1 MISISKIISS
11 VRAGRPVSTQHGAD
25 PNTEQAPMPVRKPA
39 LVDHRPEVE
48 RLAEAIDLR
57 IGGAPVPF
65 DVLRVKEKDGCK
77 IVHIYAHTPAG
88 DDDDDDDDGS
98 NDTENEIDN
107 AGPSAEIK
115 ICLATE
121 KWWKDV
127 TGEIMY
133 VADGNSEDGGKFI
146 SALFYLADLDDEV
159 ADVVADDNDD
169 DDDDD
174 EEEEEEEEEED
185 YVKVYHEFQPE
196 EIDPSK
202 GQGALE

>member
-11 VRAGRPVSTQHGAD
+11 VKTGRPTTSTQHGAD
-25 PNTEQAPMPVRKPA
+25 SNTEQAPMPVRKPA
-39 LVDHRPEVE
+39 LVGQRPEVE
-48 RLAEAIDLR
+48 RLAEAMDLR

-77 IVHIYAHTPAG
+77 IVHIYAHTPA
-88 DDDDDDDDGS
+88 DDDDDDGL
-98 NDTENEIDN
+98 NVTENETDGV
-107 AGPSAEIK
+107 GPSAEIE

-133 VADGNSEDGGKFI
+133 VADGNCEDGGKFI
-146 SALFYLADLDDEV
+146 SVLLDLAELNDEV
-159 ADVVADDNDD
+159 A
-169 DDDDD
+169 
-174 EEEEEEEEEED
+174 EEEEEEEEE

-196 EIDPSK
+196 EIDPS
-202 GQGALE
+202 

>member
-11 VRAGRPVSTQHGAD
+11 FRTGRPVSTQHGAD
-25 PNTEQAPMPVRKPA
+25 PNTEQAPMPVRMPA
-39 LVDHRPEVE
+39 LVDPRPEVE
-48 RLAEAIDLR
+48 RIAEAIDLR

-77 IVHIYAHTPAG
+77 IVHIYAYTPAAAA
-88 DDDDDDDDGS
+88 DDDDDDDGL
-98 NDTENEIDN
+98 NDTENEIDD
-107 AGPSAEIK
+107 AGPSAEIN
-115 ICLATE
+115 IYLATE

-159 ADVVADDNDD
+159 ADDDD

-174 EEEEEEEEEED
+174 EEKD
-185 YVKVYHEFQPE
+185 YVKIYHEFQPE
-196 EIDPSK
+196 EMDPS
-202 GQGALE
+202 